1 MLLVRRAKPRMVFLG
16 RTKFTAA
23 QPGARLLGI
32 SRGQRSR
39 TAGRRYAFLSISW
52 GVSFGCWFLSS
63 LLSARKFGTGWLS
76 NAQFPEDLVAQT
88 LSANVR
94 FDALHPLQFMRIA
107 RTARIHLF
115 VICPCSSQFL
125 AFLRIKIPPIKLS
138 AEARTAFRNP
148 HSSRTPTSS

>member
-1 MLLVRRAKPRMVFLG
+1 MTISVPVDLL
-16 RTKFTAA
+16 
-23 QPGARLLGI
+23 GARLRLLI
-32 SRGQRSR
+32 P
-39 TAGRRYAFLSISW
+39 L
-52 GVSFGCWFLSS
+52 
-63 LLSARKFGTGWLS
+63 LLSLGSQFGTGWLS

-138 AEARTAFRNP
+138 AGARLTRIDTNGLGRGSHGSGLGAL
-148 HSSRTPTSS
+148 